1 MFYLP
6 AVKSIH
12 DDDTFEPLA
21 PDASSSSTE
30 TTTFE
35 TASDLSSNSEDL
47 EETELGDF
55 LMDAFSSYEDQ
66 FPLVVDADL
75 DAFLGD
81 MVGVWWHCSMTHEFY
96 IATTFYTC
104 RRNDEPTYAA
114 SFVRSDNRT
123 SRISWK

>member
-1 MFYLP
+1 MITLKGTHVPPMFYLP

-21 PDASSSSTE
+21 PDASSSLTE

-81 MVGVWWHCSMTHEFY
+81 MVGV
-96 IATTFYTC
+96 
-104 RRNDEPTYAA
+104 
-114 SFVRSDNRT
+114 
-123 SRISWK
+123 